1 MRSLLFSLVAIV
13 ASIAVCAAA
22 EDLAMRPLPLPNGA
36 GGIGF
41 DDMGF
46 APSLHKVL
54 VPAGRSGNLD
64 LVDPDTLAVT
74 AIGGFSSASAFGGG
88 HGQGVTSADAGR
100 KLIFA
105 TDRDARKL
113 NVIDATT
120 RSVVATAPLAS
131 GPDYVRYVP
140 DTNEVW
146 VTEPR
151 SGQIEI
157 FSLPQGAAP
166 KPSHSAIISVSGG
179 PESLVIDSARGRAY
193 TNLFSDRTLAIDLKT
208 RKEEARW
215 KNGCAGRLENLWHGS
230 RGIAIDN
237 ARGFL
242 FVGCDEGKLTVLDL
256 ATGGLLIVF
265 KDNLPPTQ

>member
-1 MRSLLFSLVAIV
+1 MRSLLFPLVAIV

-41 DDMGF
+41 DDLGF

-74 AIGGFSSASAFGGG
+74 AIGGFSSANAFGGG

-100 KLIFA
+100 GLIFA

-113 NVIDATT
+113 NVIDPAT

-151 SGQIEI
+151 SGQIE
-157 FSLPQGAAP
+157 
-166 KPSHSAIISVSGG
+166 VSRFRWR
-179 PESLVIDSARGRAY
+179 PRQSRRTARSSQY
-193 TNLFSDRTLAIDLKT
+193 
-208 RKEEARW
+208 
-215 KNGCAGRLENLWHGS
+215 
-230 RGIAIDN
+230 
-237 ARGFL
+237 
-242 FVGCDEGKLTVLDL
+242 
-256 ATGGLLIVF
+256 
-265 KDNLPPTQ
+265 